1 MSSFKALPGRIA
13 IAIPGIGIFFAVAFL
28 NIKILTVFSTSLI
41 AFLIA
46 FEGIALF
53 NVMADKLQRSVGAL
67 FTALATVA
75 VALLPAKM
83 SMPIL
88 LFPGISLFLIN
99 IAQNNPEKSRR
110 RSLGTKSLLIITAM
124 SLGLL
129 ARLRLDYESPW
140 VFFLPLLICWGG
152 DTFAYTIGKT
162 LGKHKLFPVISP
174 NKTWEGFFAGLLG
187 AGIGAVLAG
196 SVGAG
201 YPVYLMVLLGIAGG
215 AAGVVGDLM
224 ESAMKRDAGVKD
236 SGSILAGHGG
246 LFDRFDSLLISVP
259 VIWLLLILI
268 ERSGI
273 Q

>member
-1 MSSFKALPGRIA
+1 MRSFKALPGRIA

-28 NIKILTVFSTSLI
+28 NNTYLTVSAVSLI

-53 NVMADKLQRSVGAL
+53 NVVAGKLQRVSGAL

-75 VALLPAKM
+75 VALLPAEM
-83 SMPIL
+83 AMPVL

-99 IAQNNPEKSRR
+99 ISQNSPQKSRR

-140 VFFLPLLICWGG
+140 IFFIPLLICWGG

-162 LGKHKLFPVISP
+162 LGRHKMFPIISP

-196 SVGAG
+196 SLGAG
-201 YPVYLMVLLGIAGG
+201 YPVLLMVFLGIAGG
-215 AAGVVGDLM
+215 AAAVVGDLM

-236 SGSILAGHGG
+236 SGSLLAGHGG

-259 VIWLLLILI
+259 VVWLLLVLI
-268 ERSGI
+268 EYSGMK
-273 Q
+273 